1 MTDEKW
7 FLMKRLVRLGWV
19 LTVGFQKKCF
29 KSCLCDSGNSRLCF
43 LEWIDGW
50 MLVRFCD
57 CQQRQSQSSR
67 TKMAVN
73 HSLGR
78 QQRKKRG
85 MQTQERV
92 AQFIITQSV
101 LYGTI
106 HSSCRSEKRVL
117 SRITWSLKNL
127 ARRRH
132 DSCFRGGMT
141 WNDAK
146 LCWLARYD

>member
-1 MTDEKW
+1 MDTTDRKSLMTDEKW

-50 MLVRFCD
+50 MLVRCCD
-57 CQQRQSQSSR
+57 CQQRQSHSSR

-78 QQRKKRG
+78 QGRKERG
-85 MQTQERV
+85 MQTQEERV
-92 AQFIITQSV
+92 AQFIITQSIV
-101 LYGTI
+101 WSILLVEARKGFD
-106 HSSCRSEKRVL
+106 HVVFEKLGR
-117 SRITWSLKNL
+117 
-127 ARRRH
+127 
-132 DSCFRGGMT
+132 
-141 WNDAK
+141 
-146 LCWLARYD
+146 